1 MGTKKNRGSKSSRRG
16 IPGNPAI
23 PARAAPDRPL
33 FILACIGAV
42 LTGFLLWNDF
52 TSGVLPYCESNS
64 GCDIVQNSRWSNF
77 LSIRLS
83 AWGLAAYT
91 AIGLCAVLPTTASKR
106 RRWSSFWV
114 SIGLGVSVYLTVV
127 SIVILQTIC
136 IYCVLSL
143 LIMTS
148 AFVLGFFP
156 AELRTKP
163 SLRLAGLS
171 LGMAVALLMQF
182 DADGIFDGS
191 DISADPYLRELAE
204 YLTQRG
210 AKFYGASWC
219 HHCQDQ
225 KELFGYCFR
234 FTLNQTIVTKSSTY

>member
-1 MGTKKNRGSKSSRRG
+1 
-16 IPGNPAI
+16 
-23 PARAAPDRPL
+23 
-33 FILACIGAV
+33 
-42 LTGFLLWNDF
+42 
-52 TSGVLPYCESNS
+52 
-64 GCDIVQNSRWSNF
+64 
-77 LSIRLS
+77 
-83 AWGLAAYT
+83 
-91 AIGLCAVLPTTASKR
+91 
-106 RRWSSFWV
+106 
-114 SIGLGVSVYLTVV
+114 
-127 SIVILQTIC
+127 
-136 IYCVLSL
+136 
-143 LIMTS
+143 MTS

-191 DISADPYLRELAE
+191 DISADPYLRDLAE

-225 KELFGYCFR
+225 KELFGGAARYLPYVECSPHGPKAPRATTCEVEDIKNYPTWSIDGRRMESVLTAESLARLSGFR
-234 FTLNQTIVTKSSTY
+234 APPAQKDSIAEDRR